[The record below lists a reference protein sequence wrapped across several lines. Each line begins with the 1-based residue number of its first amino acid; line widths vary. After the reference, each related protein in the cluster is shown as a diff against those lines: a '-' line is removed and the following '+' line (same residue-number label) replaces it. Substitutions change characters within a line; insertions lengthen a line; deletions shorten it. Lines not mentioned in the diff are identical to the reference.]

1 MLEVTELLARGSAAA
16 SLRLLW
22 QLHLLDPLFPS
33 LARRFQAARLP
44 RCARCA
50 RCPSLRLQR
59 AMRGLHAWHNR
70 ACKGWGGW
78 GQGARARCGAAGPG
92 V

>member
-44 RCARCA
+44 RCARPDA
-50 RCPSLRLQR
+50 
-59 AMRGLHAWHNR
+59 
-70 ACKGWGGW
+70 
-78 GQGARARCGAAGPG
+78 
-92 V
+92 

>member
-1 MLEVTELLARGSAAA
+1 MQSRLMLEVTELLARGSAAA

-44 RCARCA
+44 RCVCRARCL
-50 RCPSLRLQR
+50 SLRLQH
-59 AMRGLHAWHNR
+59 AVDGLHAWQNR
-70 ACKGWGGW
+70 A
-78 GQGARARCGAAGPG
+78 
-92 V
+92 

>member
-44 RCARCA
+44 RCV
-50 RCPSLRLQR
+50 LRPTPEP
-59 AMRGLHAWHNR
+59 
-70 ACKGWGGW
+70 
-78 GQGARARCGAAGPG
+78 GAAVRRGWPACHG
-92 V
+92 ESSHM